1 MAWNYDKDKELLA
14 GAATKDAVNA
24 CEKYNAY
31 MAYNSFDS
39 GSKAD
44 MNHAADF
51 FEMCKENICRELD
64 KKMAELRKRG

>member
-1 MAWNYDKDKELLA
+1 MGWNYDRDKQLLSE
-14 GAATKDAVNA
+14 AATKDAVNT
-24 CEKYNAY
+24 CQKYNAY

-51 FEMCKENICRELD
+51 FEMCKKNICRELD
-64 KKMAELRKRG
+64 GKITELRKRG